1 MTDKVY
7 SESAMMTALCLM
19 DALCDFEHTAG
30 YLRGLREGQGDNATP
45 TDVVTLDAPL
55 GDRLGEYR
63 SNRGSFELRQQIITL
78 TPLVDEAWE
87 FISDEA
93 DEVGL
98 SFDFEFCP
106 VAIRIWFGTDEDEDV
121 IWNRDYF
128 KSRLIDEARQD
139 IARQKVTLAA
149 QRARDAH
156 NRTLAPVE
164 AAVAEARAALENA
177 EAALAAA
184 KGA

>member
-19 DALCDFEHTAG
+19 DALCDYEHSAG

-45 TDVVTLDAPL
+45 TDVVTRDAPF
-55 GDRLGEYR
+55 GDRLGNYR
-63 SNRGSFELRQQIITL
+63 SNYGSFDLRQQIITM

-87 FISDEA
+87 FIAEEA

-106 VAIRIWFGTDEDEDV
+106 VAIRIWFGTDEDEGRVWD
-121 IWNRDYF
+121 RDYF

-139 IARQKVTLAA
+139 ISRQRETMDRQMAEHEKS
-149 QRARDAH
+149 RAITIIEAS
-156 NRTLAPVE
+156 VE
-164 AAVAEARAALENA
+164 AAQAALRNA